1 MNLLWRR
8 RRIGFTLIELLV
20 VIAIIA
26 ILAAILFPVFAR
38 AREKARQ
45 ASCSANLKQI
55 GLGTMMYVQDYD
67 EKFPRFNHCYS
78 MTWRE
83 KIYPYV
89 KSKQIFACPS
99 DATTSKDG
107 FGILR
112 HYVANEVVFL
122 WQRQSNCSDPNYGPR
137 RLSEI
142 RHVADLV
149 MQCDDVNRNMEQI
162 RRWVTGDFRAQLGLT
177 GAEPKHSGGHNYSFC
192 DGHVKWVPSV
202 KAAANAATSKMWN
215 NI

>member
-1 MNLLWRR
+1 M
-8 RRIGFTLIELLV
+8 IELLV
-20 VIAIIA
+20 VIA

-45 ASCSANLKQI
+45 AACSSNMKQL
-55 GLGTMMYVQDYD
+55 GLGAMMYLQDYD

-99 DATTSKDG
+99 DPAGSKDG

-112 HYVANEVVFL
+112 HYVAHERLFL
-122 WQRQSNCSDPNYGPR
+122 WQRRGNCSQNRYGPLR
-137 RLSEI
+137 YVQIKR
-142 RHVADLV
+142 VADIV
-149 MQCDDVNRNMEQI
+149 MMCDDVNRNMEQI
-162 RRWVTGDFRAQLGLT
+162 RSWVRWAFERQIGLK
-177 GAEPKHSGGHNYSFC
+177 GNSEPKHTGGHNYAFA
-192 DGHVKWVPSV
+192 DGHAKWVATNR
-202 KAAANAATSKMWN
+202 AADRSSTMWN
-215 NI
+215 N